1 MHQTEEAL
9 QRLLLGFP
17 ANAGAVIDSSD
28 KFDAGF
34 FKGLL
39 TDVSVLIVA

>member
-1 MHQTEEAL
+1 MHQTEKAL

-17 ANAGAVIDSSD
+17 ANAGALFWTSK

-34 FKGLL
+34 F
-39 TDVSVLIVA
+39 